1 VPRQGGRAGGTS
13 VGISVY
19 VRDPDHN
26 LLEFISHD
34 PGDVAARRGMPA
46 RRADRKKTRRLL
58 E

>member
-1 VPRQGGRAGGTS
+1 